1 MVSSIS
7 YRMVNTLLGK
17 INSAIGSRAHWI
29 AAAWTGAAWWIAA
42 SSSPIALAQDLFP
55 DKALEAVVRKEVF
68 EKRYNAEPIT
78 ADDVKNISQV
88 VGKGKG
94 IKSLEG
100 LQNCKSLMKIDLEN
114 NEITDLA
121 PLRELKLLQSIDL
134 ASNKIQSLEPLSG
147 LTAVQYLHI
156 ANNGLEVLAS
166 LSGMVKMQSLYAG
179 GNKFKKLEPIL
190 PLKKLWTLDVS
201 GSPIEDAGTI
211 AELKGLQTVNIK
223 GCGIKSLEFTRSLRE
238 LRLLIASA
246 NENLDLTAL
255 ADACEADAQGER
267 RFAPYLRLYLDDTV
281 LKNESQAAV
290 IARLQKVGVRLN
302 PPVK

>member
-7 YRMVNTLLGK
+7 HRPANVARGRFA
-17 INSAIGSRAHWI
+17 SAFWI
-29 AAAWTGAAWWIAA
+29 RAAWVSAAWIGVVTIESVAQ
-42 SSSPIALAQDLFP
+42 AQDLFP

-100 LQNCKSLMKIDLEN
+100 LQHCKSLMKIDLES
-114 NEITDLA
+114 NEIVDLA

-156 ANNGLEVLAS
+156 ANNGLEDLAP
-166 LSGMVKMQSLYAG
+166 LNGLVKMQSLYAG

-201 GSPIEDAGTI
+201 GSPIEDLGII
-211 AELKGLQTVNIK
+211 AELKGLQTVNLK
-223 GCGIKSLEFTRSLRE
+223 GCGIKSLEFTRALRE
-238 LRLLIASA
+238 LRLLIASG
-246 NENLDLTAL
+246 NENVDLNPL
-255 ADACEADAQGER
+255 VDACEADAQGER
-267 RFAPYLRLYLDDTV
+267 RFAPYLRLYLDDSL
-281 LKNESQAAV
+281 LKNEAQAAA
-290 IARLQKVGVRLN
+290 ISRLQKVGVRIN

>member
-7 YRMVNTLLGK
+7 HRLVHAFRHGLAPALCIGTAWSAWILAAGLG
-17 INSAIGSRAHWI
+17 AV
-29 AAAWTGAAWWIAA
+29 A
-42 SSSPIALAQDLFP
+42 SAQDLFP
-55 DKALEAVVRKEVF
+55 DKALEAAVRREVF

-100 LQNCKSLMKIDLEN
+100 LQHCKSMMKLDLEN
-114 NEITDLA
+114 NEITDLG
-121 PLRELKLLQSIDL
+121 PIRELKLLQSIDL
-134 ASNKIQSLEPLSG
+134 ASNKLQSLEPLTG

-156 ANNGLEVLAS
+156 ANNALEDLAP

-201 GSPIEDAGTI
+201 GSPIEDPAII

-223 GCGIKSLEFTRSLRE
+223 GCSIKSLEFTRALRE
-238 LRLLIASA
+238 LRLLIASG
-246 NENLDLTAL
+246 NEALDLNPL
-255 ADACEADAQGER
+255 AEACEADAQGER

-281 LKNESQAAV
+281 LKNEANAAV
-290 IARLQKVGVRLN
+290 VARLQKVGVRIN